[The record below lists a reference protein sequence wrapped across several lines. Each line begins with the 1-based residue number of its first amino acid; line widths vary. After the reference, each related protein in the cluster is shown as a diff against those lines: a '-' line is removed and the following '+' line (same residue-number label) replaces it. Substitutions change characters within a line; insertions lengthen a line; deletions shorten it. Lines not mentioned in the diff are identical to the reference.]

1 MRVNGIA
8 MRFRVFVL
16 HISFLMASISFVVR
30 IFFFSSRRRH
40 TRYIG
45 DWSSDVCSSDLHP
58 TLLTPGPLS
67 DCFSLKRRAACHPER
82 SARNARVAKDLLL
95 RRVAKNLLVL
105 GPYERQVV
113 PWPVDF
119 GTAHSTHMQPAEDS
133 MSKLRVHN
141 FAISLDGYGAGPR
154 QGLKDPLGVGGE
166 ELHGWYVGT
175 RAFHEIN
182 GKTGGTTGPDNEFAK
197 RFGERIG
204 AYIMGRNMF
213 GPVRGP
219 WPDDRWR
226 GWGGENPPYHVPVFV
241 LTNHAREPITM
252 KGGTVFHFVTGGI
265 EEALRRARQAAGELE
280 IQVGGGASTV
290 RQYLQARLI
299 DEMHVAIAPILLGS
313 GEALFAGM
321 DLPALGYA
329 CTEHVATPAATHVV
343 LARKA

>member
-1 MRVNGIA
+1 
-8 MRFRVFVL
+8 
-16 HISFLMASISFVVR
+16 
-30 IFFFSSRRRH
+30 
-40 TRYIG
+40 
-45 DWSSDVCSSDLHP
+45 
-58 TLLTPGPLS
+58 
-67 DCFSLKRRAACHPER
+67 
-82 SARNARVAKDLLL
+82 
-95 RRVAKNLLVL
+95 
-105 GPYERQVV
+105 
-113 PWPVDF
+113 
-119 GTAHSTHMQPAEDS
+119 
-133 MSKLRVHN
+133 MSKVRVHN

-154 QGLKDPLGVGGE
+154 QGREHPLGVGGE

-175 RAFHEIN
+175 RGFREMH
-182 GKTGGTTGPDNEFAK
+182 GQTGGTTGPDNDFAK
-197 RFGERIG
+197 RFGEGIG

-226 GWGGENPPYHVPVFV
+226 GWWGENPPYHVPVFV

-265 EEALRRARQAAGELE
+265 EEALRRAREAAGGRD

-329 CTEHVATPAATHVV
+329 CTEHVATAAATHVV
-343 LARKA
+343 LTRKDSLHIR